1 MFFAYAPVQTDKT
14 VESMVEISKE
24 MRGILNDRLPTKEEL
39 AKAKDGQ
46 TLRLPGRF
54 ETKNAVLSAVVE
66 MVQYG
71 IPEDYYDTYSQHVRA
86 LDTED
91 LSQAA
96 KNIIFPDKFTW
107 MIVGDREKVEAGIRG
122 LNLGEFQLIDID
134 GQPVK

>member
-14 VESMVEISKE
+14 IESLIEINKE
-24 MRGILNDRLPTKEEL
+24 LRDILSDRLPTKEEL

-54 ETKNAVLSAVVE
+54 ETKNAVLGAVVD

-71 IPEDYYDTYSQHVRA
+71 IPEDYYDSYSQVVRA
-86 LDTED
+86 LDTKD
-91 LSQAA
+91 LAQAA
-96 KNIIFPDKFTW
+96 KDIIFPDKLTW
-107 MIVGDREKVEAGIRG
+107 MIVGDREKVEAGIRE

-134 GQPVK
+134 GHSIE